1 MLQRVVCT
9 GLLLVLAVGGGTA
22 GDLYLLKIENAA
34 QLEAAERILPSAHGV
49 LGERFLV
56 DMTDD
61 QAEIL
66 KMAGLETTIS
76 TSA

>member
-9 GLLLVLAVGGGTA
+9 GLLLLLAVGGVTA

-56 DMTDD
+56 DMTDSYR
-61 QAEIL
+61 I
-66 KMAGLETTIS
+66 GIIS
-76 TSA
+76 RRGCAPGRP